1 MVRLVIVRFKPLI
14 VALDTI
20 FHEKNDPEAKGVRD
34 QLLSPNMILILLLL
48 AELLVPVN
56 KFCKF
61 LQTRNINYSL
71 VMTKFKHVISQ
82 LKNIKTYLPH
92 HDVLDSKL
100 KYFKLASE
108 YLKFP
113 AEATDLG
120 RST

>member
-1 MVRLVIVRFKPLI
+1 
-14 VALDTI
+14 
-20 FHEKNDPEAKGVRD
+20 
-34 QLLSPNMILILLLL
+34 
-48 AELLVPVN
+48 
-56 KFCKF
+56 
-61 LQTRNINYSL
+61 
-71 VMTKFKHVISQ
+71 MTKFKHVISQ

>member
-1 MVRLVIVRFKPLI
+1 M
-14 VALDTI
+14 
-20 FHEKNDPEAKGVRD
+20 
-34 QLLSPNMILILLLL
+34 LSPNMILILLLL

-61 LQTRNINYSL
+61 LQTRNVNYNL
-71 VMTKFKHVISQ
+71 VMTEFKHVISQ

-92 HDVLDSKL
+92 HDMLDSKL
-100 KYFKLASE
+100 KYFKLACE
-108 YLKFP
+108 YLKFV